1 MISPF
6 LSPGVVRINS
16 LGKFRRCEPAAVP
29 DHKAC
34 EKIGPLECDVFDPD
48 LFNNIWF
55 GLFLTMMFSFIVLLI
70 GCIRQ
75 G

>member
-6 LSPGVVRINS
+6 LSPGVLQINS
-16 LGKFRRCEPAAVP
+16 LGKFGRCEPAVLP
-29 DHKAC
+29 DRKAC
-34 EKIGPLECDVFDPD
+34 EAIACDVFDPD

-55 GLFLTMMFSFIVLLI
+55 GLFLTMMLSFLVLLI